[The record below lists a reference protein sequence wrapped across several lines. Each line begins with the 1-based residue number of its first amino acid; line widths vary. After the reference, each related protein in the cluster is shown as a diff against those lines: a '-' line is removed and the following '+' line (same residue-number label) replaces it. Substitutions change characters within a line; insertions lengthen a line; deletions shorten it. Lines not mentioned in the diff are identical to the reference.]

1 MNDQGST
8 LLGGKGYGRARFRE
22 VGAVKRRSDRLR
34 GGGRVG
40 SVTTVGCSHSRQD
53 AARGARARRQV
64 DDDRLALD
72 SALAVLVAEGVEARD
87 AVVVLTT
94 RDDARLRDHGGGRSE
109 ITRDPVAEVRS
120 TRDPL
125 EVSRAELF
133 ARTANALDGRIKLG
147 DSRGVVCNALLST
160 RVRIARRGGRAG
172 GEFGAIFGESF
183 FF

>member
-1 MNDQGST
+1 MNVQGST
-8 LLGGKGYGRARFRE
+8 LLGGRGTAALGSEKL
-22 VGAVKRRSDRLR
+22 GAVKRRSDRLR

-94 RDDARLRDHGGGRSE
+94 RDDARLRKC
-109 ITRDPVAEVRS
+109 
-120 TRDPL
+120 L
-125 EVSRAELF
+125 
-133 ARTANALDGRIKLG
+133 
-147 DSRGVVCNALLST
+147 
-160 RVRIARRGGRAG
+160 
-172 GEFGAIFGESF
+172 
-183 FF
+183 